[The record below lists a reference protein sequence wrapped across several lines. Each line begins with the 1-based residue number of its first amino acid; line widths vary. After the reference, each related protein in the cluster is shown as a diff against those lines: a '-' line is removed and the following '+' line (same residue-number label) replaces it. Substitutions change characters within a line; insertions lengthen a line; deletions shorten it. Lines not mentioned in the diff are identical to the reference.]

1 MLMQMAIK
9 IIPYPASHCTGIG
22 HFSVWAEK
30 YDDRIGS
37 FGGIDTD
44 VLCRQSPEAIREYVL
59 DSIRRAQGHGGITF
73 GSGNSILDYVPTE
86 GYLAMVETVRDWRGD
101 RAL

>member
-1 MLMQMAIK
+1 MLMQMTIK

-30 YDDRIGS
+30 YDDRIGN

-44 VLCRQSPEAIREYVL
+44 VPEAIREYVL
-59 DSIRRAQGHGGITF
+59 DSIRRAQGHGGIAF
-73 GSGNSILDYVPTE
+73 GSGNSIPDYVPTE